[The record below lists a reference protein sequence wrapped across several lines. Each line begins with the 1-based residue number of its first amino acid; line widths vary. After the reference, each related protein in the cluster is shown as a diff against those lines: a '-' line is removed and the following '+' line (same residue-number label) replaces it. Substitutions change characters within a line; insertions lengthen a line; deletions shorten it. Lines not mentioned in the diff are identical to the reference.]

1 LLASR
6 YSAMGTLGAWY
17 PSVLLPILYWAV
29 AVGISRVRGRWRV
42 VILAALLVCG
52 FGGWFLNGEVWP
64 GRRFVPGRFE
74 VSAHHRQVEAVLRR
88 IPTDAI
94 VAAQDPLVPHLS
106 HREQIYLFP
115 WVPEDVRPDYV
126 VLDREMGTYPVE
138 VDAYRSLFYD
148 LLAGTEYKVDH
159 QVDSLYVFRYVG
171 DVSPDVVREDQWDD
185 ALTLTGYSAA
195 AAPPGE
201 AFGPIAGE
209 LPAGT
214 TVRLSLFWRVD
225 QSMGQN
231 YTVFVHLLS
240 EDGRLLAQHDAWPAD
255 AHRPTSVL
263 SPGDVVRDV
272 HYLTIPEKVSA
283 TAVVRVGLYES
294 ISDTRLLLQDG
305 QEAVTLS
312 IWP

>member
-1 LLASR
+1 
-6 YSAMGTLGAWY
+6 
-17 PSVLLPILYWAV
+17 
-29 AVGISRVRGRWRV
+29 VRGRWRMV
-42 VILAALLVCG
+42 TLAVLLACG

-64 GRRFVPGRFE
+64 GRRFAPGRFE
-74 VSAHHRQVEAVLRR
+74 VSTHHRQVEAILRR

-126 VLDREMGTYPVE
+126 VLDREMGIYPVE
-138 VDAYRSLFYD
+138 IDAYRSLFYD
-148 LLAGTEYKVDH
+148 LLAGTEYEVDH

-171 DVSPDVVREDQWDD
+171 NVSPAVVREDQWDD
-185 ALTLTGYSAA
+185 ALTLIGYSAA
-195 AAPPGE
+195 AAPPGG
-201 AFGPIAGE
+201 AFGPVADG
-209 LPAGT
+209 LPTGT
-214 TVRLSLFWRVD
+214 TVCLSLFWRVD
-225 QSMGQN
+225 KPMGQN
-231 YTVFVHLLS
+231 YTVFVHLLG
-240 EDGRLLAQHDAWPAD
+240 EDGRMLAQHDAWPAD

-272 HYLTIPEKVSA
+272 HYLTIPEIIPA
-283 TAVVRVGLYES
+283 TAVVHVGLYEG
-294 ISDTRLLLQDG
+294 ITGRHLLLQDG